1 MAQLKTSR
9 EMFSFLKDFIYIG
22 KCVTVTKEKKNRK
35 RVHDILVMMYN
46 NFILEL

>member
-22 KCVTVTKEKKNRK
+22 KCVTVTKEKKIEN
-35 RVHDILVMMYN
+35 VFMIY
-46 NFILEL
+46 

>member
-9 EMFSFLKDFIYIG
+9 EMFSFLKDFICIG
-22 KCVTVTKEKKNRK
+22 KCDSHKRKKNGK
-35 RVHDILVMMYN
+35 RVHDILVMIYN